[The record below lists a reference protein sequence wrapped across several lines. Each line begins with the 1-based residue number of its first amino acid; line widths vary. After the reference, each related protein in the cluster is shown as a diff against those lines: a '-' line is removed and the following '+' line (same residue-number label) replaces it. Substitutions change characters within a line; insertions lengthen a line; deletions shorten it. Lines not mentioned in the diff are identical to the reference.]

1 MLFLGVAVRGT
12 ASVKSCISPLW
23 TYVRFSTRQR
33 NYCLETLFAVPLKR
47 NTSFVNAVF
56 AFYNRVFSKQ
66 GISLLVSGL
75 CMFIR

>member
-1 MLFLGVAVRGT
+1 LL
-12 ASVKSCISPLW
+12 
-23 TYVRFSTRQR
+23 
-33 NYCLETLFAVPLKR
+33 
-47 NTSFVNAVF
+47 NAVF

>member
-1 MLFLGVAVRGT
+1 MLFKNILIGSFYEVWQDAVRS
-12 ASVKSCISPLW
+12 SVEKEIHDS
-23 TYVRFSTRQR
+23 
-33 NYCLETLFAVPLKR
+33 
-47 NTSFVNAVF
+47 VNAVF